1 MLMIIN
7 FAVTSF
13 TWGVW
18 VWEGEIHLQTFSA
31 SLDSSYVIVLV
42 LRHIYELNKERM
54 AITVHYSNSHNFAQA
69 PLLKEQRTTFIG

>member
-42 LRHIYELNKERM
+42 FKACIRTKQGKNGY
-54 AITVHYSNSHNFAQA
+54 NSALQ
-69 PLLKEQRTTFIG
+69 